1 MKNRNITTIKRPK
14 NVFQAFHLPKV
25 LHLNPR
31 SAMNKV
37 EQIARFI
44 EEEDIDVAFI
54 SESHDRENKKLEDIF
69 KLDTHTVISNIHQR
83 PDKEKGGRPA
93 LIVNKYKYNVENI
106 TNTCINIPW
115 GVEITWAL
123 LTPKQVTKDSVIK
136 KVVLGAIYVKP
147 KSKKITATIDHI
159 AEVYN
164 SLRAKYGHGLHWIL
178 AGDTNQMKL
187 GPILRL
193 NKNLKSVVRS
203 PTRINHK
210 NLAKSS
216 ILDNIITD
224 LNNWYQEPK
233 CLPPIE
239 PDSSTGKPSDHLMVI
254 WEPLNVI
261 NNIPTRHVR
270 KITLRPI
277 TDSGIK
283 LFGLWIKDQEWTQI
297 NETHDVDHKVELLTS
312 SVMEKVRQFF
322 PEKLTKVTSDDAP
335 WCSPKVKKLK
345 RLKGREFNKHRSS
358 IKWANLDKL
367 YKSSLQEAKQK
378 YYKN

>member
-1 MKNRNITTIKRPK
+1 MKGQNHIKTTRSDGRNDENDPNYDGRNLSVEADNKQINQQNLQEKIRQFRNQRKKMKNRNITTIKRPK

-25 LHLNPR
+25 LNLNPR

-83 PDKEKGGRPA
+83 PNKEKGGRPA

-164 SLRAKYGHGLHWIL
+164 SLRAKFGHGLHWIL

-187 GPILRL
+187 VPILRL

-203 PTRINHK
+203 PTRNNHT

-224 LNNWYQEPK
+224 LHNWYQEPK

-261 NNIPTRHVR
+261 NNIPTRHIR
-270 KITLRPI
+270 KIT
-277 TDSGIK
+277 
-283 LFGLWIKDQEWTQI
+283 
-297 NETHDVDHKVELLTS
+297 
-312 SVMEKVRQFF
+312 
-322 PEKLTKVTSDDAP
+322 
-335 WCSPKVKKLK
+335 
-345 RLKGREFNKHRSS
+345 
-358 IKWANLDKL
+358 
-367 YKSSLQEAKQK
+367 
-378 YYKN
+378 

>member
-1 MKNRNITTIKRPK
+1 
-14 NVFQAFHLPKV
+14 
-25 LHLNPR
+25 
-31 SAMNKV
+31 MNKV

-254 WEPLNVI
+254 WEPQ
-261 NNIPTRHVR
+261 
-270 KITLRPI
+270 TL
-277 TDSGIK
+277 
-283 LFGLWIKDQEWTQI
+283 E
-297 NETHDVDHKVELLTS
+297 
-312 SVMEKVRQFF
+312 
-322 PEKLTKVTSDDAP
+322 
-335 WCSPKVKKLK
+335 
-345 RLKGREFNKHRSS
+345 
-358 IKWANLDKL
+358 
-367 YKSSLQEAKQK
+367 
-378 YYKN
+378 